1 MTSSPARITV
11 RQKDQNYGPYSLHEV
26 NSMLISGRL
35 DHDDL
40 AWIEGTPDWTSLRAV
55 PGVVSV
61 PPLPPRMGHGDQ
73 ENDYDPD
80 CSDRKI
86 LPAFLM
92 AFFVGV
98 FGIHRFYVGKTG
110 SGLAMLLISVTVVGL
125 FITGIWA
132 LIDWIMI
139 VSGAFRDA
147 DDKLLKEWT

>member
-1 MTSSPARITV
+1 
-11 RQKDQNYGPYSLHEV
+11 
-26 NSMLISGRL
+26 
-35 DHDDL
+35 
-40 AWIEGTPDWTSLRAV
+40 
-55 PGVVSV
+55 
-61 PPLPPRMGHGDQ
+61 
-73 ENDYDPD
+73 
-80 CSDRKI
+80 
-86 LPAFLM
+86 M